1 MQKSDASSVWST
13 KVASSPY
20 DFSVFT
26 TVATNEKQHD
36 EVLFPAIKQSQIRAW
51 ESAEK
56 ICRGII
62 FDDDDD
68 DEEESTDDESEN
80 TKNPIISIPGY
91 TEGELKELSK
101 YPNLSSQEEK
111 NS

>member
-1 MQKSDASSVWST
+1 M
-13 KVASSPY
+13 
-20 DFSVFT
+20 
-26 TVATNEKQHD
+26 
-36 EVLFPAIKQSQIRAW
+36 LFPAIKQSQIRAW

-111 NS
+111 TLN